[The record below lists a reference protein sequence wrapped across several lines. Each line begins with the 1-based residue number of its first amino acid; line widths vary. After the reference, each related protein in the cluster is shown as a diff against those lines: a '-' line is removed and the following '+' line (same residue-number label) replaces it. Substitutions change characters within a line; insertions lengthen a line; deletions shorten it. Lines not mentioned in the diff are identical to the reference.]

1 MGTFEQIIE
10 RIQHYQREPY
20 NFERVP
26 EIQNM
31 LIHSEVWDDQ
41 KAYAESLICEDREGR
56 TAAMRGEVVEYHNDT
71 IINLDSNLTEE
82 QKSTAEKKR
91 NEWFD
96 NHSQLGLSTSK
107 SESKSGYLML
117 RENSVWRRLWF
128 SLQFPSLYYFDKHTD
143 TRPTGVIKLLDVEIE
158 KIGKKKNFA
167 ILISHK
173 KYKPHAIRGDN
184 DQISLEW

>member
-1 MGTFEQIIE
+1 MLPNKLKNTWNKLLELTSIENNNRNYRRALDEAVCGPRIPNLGVIMKDLTFSSDGNADFIDENEELINFQKLRTFEQIIE

-91 NEWFD
+91 NEW
-96 NHSQLGLSTSK
+96 
-107 SESKSGYLML
+107 
-117 RENSVWRRLWF
+117 
-128 SLQFPSLYYFDKHTD
+128 
-143 TRPTGVIKLLDVEIE
+143 
-158 KIGKKKNFA
+158 
-167 ILISHK
+167 
-173 KYKPHAIRGDN
+173 
-184 DQISLEW
+184 

>member
-1 MGTFEQIIE
+1 MKDLTFSSDGNADFIDENEELINFQKLRTFEQIIE

-91 NEWFD
+91 NEW
-96 NHSQLGLSTSK
+96 
-107 SESKSGYLML
+107 
-117 RENSVWRRLWF
+117 
-128 SLQFPSLYYFDKHTD
+128 
-143 TRPTGVIKLLDVEIE
+143 
-158 KIGKKKNFA
+158 
-167 ILISHK
+167 
-173 KYKPHAIRGDN
+173 
-184 DQISLEW
+184 